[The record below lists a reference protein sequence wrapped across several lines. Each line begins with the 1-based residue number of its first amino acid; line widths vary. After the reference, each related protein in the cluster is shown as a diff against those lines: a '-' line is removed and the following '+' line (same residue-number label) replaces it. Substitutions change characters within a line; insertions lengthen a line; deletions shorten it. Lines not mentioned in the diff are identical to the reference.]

1 MSNYLIYSVVS
12 LKSFNMSFKM
22 YWKVGDLL
30 KMFKYNV
37 LLGAFF
43 IGSLFNV
50 QYVTNIQC

>member
-30 KMFKYNV
+30 KMFQYNV